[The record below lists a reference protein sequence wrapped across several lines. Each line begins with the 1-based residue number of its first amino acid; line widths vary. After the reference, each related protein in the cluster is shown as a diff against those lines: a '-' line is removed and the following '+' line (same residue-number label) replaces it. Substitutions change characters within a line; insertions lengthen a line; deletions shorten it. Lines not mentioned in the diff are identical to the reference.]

1 MSIDHIKAI
10 ITTVILVG
18 VAALGYF
25 GFSYVKNLGFQEAN
39 AACEKRFGEY
49 TKQIDDKL
57 TEVQTSVSQN
67 AETMITSNQLL
78 QEDLRRI
85 GFRVSKLPTTIV
97 VDGKCVPNPAALA
110 EVKEAVRRVNA
121 EMSKK

>member
-1 MSIDHIKAI
+1 MFTDTIKAI
-10 ITTVILVG
+10 IAVSILALVI
-18 VAALGYF
+18 ALGYF

-39 AACEKRFGEY
+39 AACEKRFREY
-49 TKQIDDKL
+49 TKQIDDRL

-78 QEDLRRI
+78 QEDLRKI
-85 GFRVSKLPTTIV
+85 GFRVSKLPTAII